1 MQVQIDHV
9 WLTMDVTVG
18 PGGMSREAA
27 KDAVQEILDRLLK
40 ISPEMVLVAAETW
53 RRGVSLKDVH
63 GWCGPGV
70 SRTSI
75 SWEVYEY
82 PDGED
87 PGRAAGALFDDS
99 LLTDS
104 EEGDGLAVYV
114 HRSPGI
120 AAQVAKIPTLEWLRK
135 QEQSIL

>member
-1 MQVQIDHV
+1 VLSSEIGRAQ
-9 WLTMDVTVG
+9 TVSATRG
-18 PGGMSREAA
+18 CPRRLQRREH
-27 KDAVQEILDRLLK
+27 
-40 ISPEMVLVAAETW
+40 P
-53 RRGVSLKDVH
+53 RRCLALH

-87 PGRAAGALFDDS
+87 PGRAAGALFDNS

-104 EEGDGLAVYV
+104 EEGDGLAVSV

-120 AAQVAKIPTLEWLRK
+120 AAQVAKIPTLEWLQK
-135 QEQSIL
+135 QEQTIL